1 MRLEN
6 IRYKHFEEPDRMEVQ
21 RHAIEAATQDPGRI
35 IGEYRQDPRS
45 FDGRYVAADLF
56 KEMFAE
62 YRESAE
68 SRNRYNNA
76 VHNSAA
82 VLASALYGEN
92 LSAPREEGRG
102 TVYLLS
108 GSPGAGKTSMVLK
121 QNVLPADALMVYEG
135 QLSNFDT
142 SREKI
147 ERAIAAGARPHII
160 VVHARSEEARDNTL
174 RRYYEEGRGSSIAT
188 IAQIQ
193 GGLPDSIQQ
202 LATQFGN
209 ALMLDIIDV
218 RDRANPVH
226 LRGFDN
232 IDVLR
237 SEGTNEHIKQR
248 LQARI
253 DELRDGNRISDGA
266 YRQAA
271 GQAPGQRV
279 NVDRERDPRNPG
291 NERERVSAQGSRE
304 SAVLSADGASS
315 VRGVQRQQSAL
326 RITDS
331 KLAQGKV
338 AGQVI
343 EITDTHVLVQTGR
356 NDAVRFARSELSG
369 AVRNGQRIELEFK
382 AADQQHAHQQS
393 KQSVDQSRQREIQ
406 QVRSHKQG
414 FDGP

>member
-6 IRYKHFEEPDRMEVQ
+6 IRYKHFEEPDRLEVQ
-21 RHAIEAATQDPGRI
+21 QRAIAAAIADPGKI
-35 IGEYRQDPRS
+35 ISEYRQDPRS

-62 YRESAE
+62 FRESPE

-82 VLASALYGEN
+82 VLASALYTEN
-92 LSAPREEGRG
+92 LAAPREAGRDA
-102 TVYLLS
+102 VYLLS

-142 SREKI
+142 SLDKI
-147 ERAIAAGARPHII
+147 QKAITAGLRPHII
-160 VVHARSEEARDNTL
+160 VVHARSEEALDNTL

-193 GGLPDSIQQ
+193 GGLPDSLQQ

-218 RDRANPVH
+218 RDRANPVQ

-237 SEGTNEHIKQR
+237 SEGTNEHIQQR

-279 NVDRERDPRNPG
+279 AVDRERDPRHQG
-291 NERERVSAQGSRE
+291 NERERDRPQGSRQA
-304 SAVLSADGASS
+304 AVLSAEGASPAP
-315 VRGVQRQQSAL
+315 GAQRQQSAL

-338 AGQVI
+338 TGQVI

-369 AVRNGQRIELEFK
+369 AVRNGQRVELEFQ
-382 AADQQHAHQQS
+382 AAERQQSTQQS
-393 KQSVDQSRQREIQ
+393 KQSAEQSRQREIQ
-406 QVRSHKQG
+406 QQRAHKQG